1 MELKLSAEEKL
12 NFENIELRIQ
22 NLQLQLQGLQIQKT
36 QNITDFCTKKKKK
49 IEEFEGIDLQK
60 GVAVFKEGKK

>member
-12 NFENIELRIQ
+12 NFENIELKIQ
-22 NLQLQLQGLQIQKT
+22 NLQLQLQGLQMQKT
-36 QNITDFCTKKKKK
+36 QSITEFCASKDKK

-60 GVAVFKEGKK
+60 DVAIFKGEEE